1 MGKKRKKNTSQKMA
15 ECARRE
21 NEIKQY
27 GKLVSLRPSKVFG
40 SKKDYKRTKYKY
52 EGEEQN

>member
-1 MGKKRKKNTSQKMA
+1 MGKKKKKNTSQKMA

-40 SKKDYKRTKYKY
+40 SKKDYKRKKYKY
-52 EGEEQN
+52 EGEE